1 MSVLQGFGSPWGAGC
16 RTMRL
21 LIVCAVAHCVVGVM
35 GGWGRAVVGGCVKF
49 FLTLLDKLL

>member
-21 LIVCAVAHCVVGVM
+21 LIVCAVAHCLDGVM
-35 GGWGRAVVGGCVKF
+35 GGWGRAVVWGCVKF